1 VLVKDDRTKKDEY
14 QKALAAYSE
23 ALKEFHKGRFE
34 KAADLLKALLE
45 KHAAEREFA
54 DRARTYLAVCEE
66 RLKEPREVP
75 APKTCEDFLHQ
86 GVYRM
91 NRGEFE
97 EAQKMY
103 DKAAKLDPESAVVPY
118 LTAAL
123 MTAMNKPDEAL
134 ESLKKA
140 VQGDK
145 FYKILAQ
152 NEADFEPLWEDK
164 RFRLLMRMA

>member
-1 VLVKDDRTKKDEY
+1 VKDDRTKKDEY
-14 QKALAAYSE
+14 QKALTAYSE
-23 ALKEFHKGRFE
+23 ALKEFRKGRFD
-34 KAADLLKALLE
+34 KAAELLRGLIE

-54 DRARTYLAVCEE
+54 DRARTYLTICDQ
-66 RLKEPREVP
+66 RLKEPKEIS
-75 APKTCEDFLHQ
+75 APKTLEDFCHH

-91 NRGEFE
+91 NRGEYE
-97 EAQKMY
+97 DAQKMFE
-103 DKAAKLDPESAVVPY
+103 KAAKLDPESAVVSY

-123 MTAMNKPDEAL
+123 LAATNKPDEAI
-134 ESLKKA
+134 ESLRKA

>member
-1 VLVKDDRTKKDEY
+1 MKDERTKKDEY

-23 ALKEFHKGRFE
+23 ALKEFHKGRFD
-34 KAADLLKALLE
+34 KAADLLRTLLE

-54 DRARTYLAVCEE
+54 DRARTYLAICDE
-66 RLKEPREVP
+66 RLKEPREIP
-75 APKTCEDFLHQ
+75 APKTFEDFCHH

-91 NRGEFE
+91 NRREYE
-97 EAQKMY
+97 EAQKMF
-103 DKAAKLDPESAVVPY
+103 DKAAKLNSESPIVPY

-123 MTAMNKPDEAL
+123 MTAMNKPDEAI
-134 ESLKKA
+134 EALKKA

-152 NEADFEPLWEDK
+152 NESDFEPLWEAK
-164 RFRLLMRMA
+164 RFSLLMRMS

>member
-1 VLVKDDRTKKDEY
+1 MKDERTKKDEY

-23 ALKEFHKGRFE
+23 ALKEFHKGRFD
-34 KAADLLKALLE
+34 KAADLLRTLLE

-54 DRARTYLAVCEE
+54 DRARTYLAICDE
-66 RLKEPREVP
+66 RLKEPREIP
-75 APKTCEDFLHQ
+75 APKTFEDFCHH

-91 NRGEFE
+91 NRREYE
-97 EAQKMY
+97 EAQKMF
-103 DKAAKLDPESAVVPY
+103 DKAAKLNSESPIVPY

-123 MTAMNKPDEAL
+123 MTAMNKPDEAI
-134 ESLKKA
+134 EALKKA

-152 NEADFEPLWEDK
+152 NESDFEPLWEDK
-164 RFRLLMRMA
+164 RFRLLMRMS